1 MVFLPRKRVE
11 YDNMNKNY
19 RSKNDPT
26 SWGKVA
32 DWYNDFLEKEA
43 GSYQKTLILPNL
55 IRLLAIKKN
64 EAILDLGC
72 GQGFFSREFAKAD
85 AKVIGVDIAPE
96 LIAIAK
102 KNPLKNIT
110 YYVSS
115 AENLNFIKNNT
126 IDKIVMIFSIQNV
139 DNVHKV
145 FRECNRALKPNG
157 KLLIVMNHPAF
168 RIPKNSSWGWD
179 PAPESAP
186 RSQYGASSEKMYRRI
201 DQYMSESKEK
211 IQMRPG
217 DKPDEYTISFHRPLQ
232 FYFKLL
238 SNNGFGVTRLEEWTS
253 NKTSQPGP
261 KAAAENKTRKEIPLF
276 LFLEAKNNRKH

>member
-145 FRECNRALKPNG
+145 FRECSRVLRANG
-157 KLLIVMNHPAF
+157 QISIVLNNQAF
-168 RIPKNSSWGWD
+168 RIPKQSDWGYD
-179 PAPESAP
+179 E
-186 RSQYGASSEKMYRRI
+186 QNKTQYRRVNK
-201 DQYMSESKEK
+201 YMSEEKLTILMNPSAKFRQVKE
-211 IQMRPG
+211 Q
-217 DKPDEYTISFHRPLQ
+217 YTVSFHRPLQ

-238 SNNGFGVTRLEEWTS
+238 GNNGFGVTRLEEWTS

-261 KAAAENKTRKEIPLF
+261 KAAAEDQARKEIPLF
-276 LFLEAKNNRKH
+276 LFLEAKK